1 MFFDGIGSTY
11 KRSTKLPNENL
22 KTSLNRVINFI
33 KDNFNEANDIHFLLT
48 QTTIKKLLTE
58 SLWVNPENHKTITEE
73 NKELLSGSI
82 DYENLDLK
90 ICDIPVQVNNEDL
103 ICFSVNKQSLA
114 IKLWT
119 VLIILTGDKKYLER
133 AKNFLRGK

>member
-1 MFFDGIGSTY
+1 MFFDGIRSTY
-11 KRSTKLPNENL
+11 KGFSRIPNEDL
-22 KTSLNRVINFI
+22 KTRLERIINFI
-33 KDNFNEANDIHFLLT
+33 KTDCRKADNIHFLLT
-48 QTTIKKLLTE
+48 QATIKKLLTE
-58 SLWVNPENHKTITEE
+58 SLWINPENHKTITEE

-114 IKLWT
+114 IKL
-119 VLIILTGDKKYLER
+119 
-133 AKNFLRGK
+133 